1 MNKLGKIGLSLLALL
16 AVSSCADPI
25 EKVVQQNLEGF
36 NVQDIEQVMST
47 IDERSPDY
55 QATAAKT
62 KELIEG
68 YNLEYEIKSMS
79 IIRKP
84 VDESKQAEKLQ
95 AENQDATGLDNL
107 LDDAAITEEDRA
119 KQEERKREEAEKM
132 QNKALTAEVKVVQ
145 VTRSKDNTGR
155 YRDNQI
161 NVIHTLH
168 KYPTDPEPVW
178 KIYKSEV
185 TAVDP
190 VSKEG

>member
-1 MNKLGKIGLSLLALL
+1 MNKLNKIGLGILTLL

-36 NVQDIEQVMST
+36 NNQDITAVMET
-47 IDERSPDY
+47 IDSNSPDY
-55 QATAAKT
+55 QATQAKT
-62 KELIEG
+62 KALIEG

-84 VDESKQAEKLQ
+84 MDESKQMEKMQ
-95 AENQDATGLDNL
+95 QENQDDTALNSL

-119 KQEERKREEAEKM
+119 RQEQRQREEAEKK
-132 QNKALTAEVKVVQ
+132 QNQALSAEVKVVQ
-145 VTRSKDNTGR
+145 VTRSKDATGR
-155 YRDNQI
+155 YKDNQI

-168 KYPTDPEPVW
+168 KYPTAPDAGW
-178 KIYKSEV
+178 KIYKSVV
-185 TAVDP
+185 TAVEP